1 MQNKPDFWFLAYEF
15 WKVLVKWFPTIVIGI
30 VSSWISVQFQ
40 IHRKKVS
47 TVRQALG
54 IGIIAFTLSMLVNY
68 VASLKFEPWI
78 ANAMGI
84 GTAIYG
90 RDFLLWIFANWDG
103 LLRGIFG
110 VFKIKIPKKNE
121 DSEQN

>member
-1 MQNKPDFWFLAYEF
+1 MQKPDFWYLVYEA
-15 WKVLVKWFPTIVIGI
+15 WKVLVKWLPTIAIGI

-40 IHRKKVS
+40 IHRKKVN
-47 TVRQALG
+47 TVKQAWGLG
-54 IGIIAFTLSMLVNY
+54 IMAFALSMLVNY
-68 VASLKFEPWI
+68 VASLRFEPWI

-90 RDFLLWIFANWDG
+90 RDFLMWIFANWDG

-110 VFKIKIPKKNE
+110 VFKIKIPKKE
-121 DSEQN
+121 DDGKN